1 MQGIMKYLTA
11 LAVAAVLWMNFS
23 ATAAA
28 QEGQSAARAA
38 DSTSGSG
45 AASAAPV
52 TAEDLS
58 ALQAEVKQLRA
69 LLAQQQ
75 EQIAKLKADPS
86 PAAESAAHAP
96 QPASSPM
103 PAPAPVEP
111 ITAAAEES
119 VRPLKLGGFANW
131 AWGKTN
137 NINEFDLATQH
148 GRYDN
153 IDAGLIVTVGFT
165 SKVNAVTQISFQSA
179 DDHTETDVD
188 FAFLDWKVNDKF
200 SLRAGQNKNPFGLYS
215 EYFGIGTMNPFNNT
229 PQSIYGGNAIG
240 NEFYRGVGGAGRA
253 FLSKQWEL
261 DYDVLFG
268 GLLNDELNPAEK
280 VSDAIQAGQPTVQ
293 LEHNSE
299 EIRQALG
306 GRLTLARPDNGFKF
320 GVSGTSGISPD
331 KGRNNIVGAFASYD
345 TPRILLRSEL
355 GHSYEP
361 GFINFT
367 GAYVETGY
375 KIDKH
380 WQPVFRYDWA
390 RQHFNSAVPVPEQL
404 KHHREVAAGLN
415 YWVSPK
421 AVVKGSY
428 HHVDGNLLSVPS
440 GDLNLAGLSGLP
452 KSTDLGTIGLS
463 LVF

>member
-1 MQGIMKYLTA
+1 MQGIKKYLTA

-23 ATAAA
+23 TTAAA
-28 QEGQSAARAA
+28 QEGRPVARVA

-45 AASAAPV
+45 ASATPV
-52 TAEDLS
+52 TVENLS
-58 ALQAEVKQLRA
+58 ALQEEVKQLRA
-69 LLAQQQ
+69 LLEQQQ
-75 EQIAKLKADPS
+75 EQIAKLKANPS
-86 PAAESAAHAP
+86 PSAESATHAS
-96 QPASSPM
+96 QPA

-111 ITAAAEES
+111 ITASDEES
-119 VRPLKLGGFANW
+119 VRPFKLGGFANW

-215 EYFGIGTMNPFNNT
+215 EYFGIGTMNPFNNV
-229 PQSIYGGNAIG
+229 PQSIYGGTAIG

-280 VSDAIQAGQPTVQ
+280 VADAIQAGQSTVQ
-293 LEHNSE
+293 LEHTGE
-299 EIRQALG
+299 EIRQAFG
-306 GRLTLARPDNGFKF
+306 GRLILARPDSGFKF

-345 TPRILLRSEL
+345 TARIMIRSEL

-390 RQHFNSAVPVPEQL
+390 RQHFNPAVPVPEQL

-428 HHVDGNLLSVPS
+428 HHVDGNLLSLPHA
-440 GDLNLAGLSGLP
+440 DLDLSSLNGLP

>member
-1 MQGIMKYLTA
+1 MQGTMKHLIV

-23 ATAAA
+23 VTAAA

-45 AASAAPV
+45 AASASPI
-52 TAEDLS
+52 TAEELS

-69 LLAQQQ
+69 LLEQQQ
-75 EQIAKLKADPS
+75 EQIAKLKAGTASTEVAEAPH
-86 PAAESAAHAP
+86 AA
-96 QPASSPM
+96 PASA
-103 PAPAPVEP
+103 PAPAPAES
-111 ITAAAEES
+111 ITAASEES

-137 NINEFDLATQH
+137 NVNEFDLATQH

-188 FAFLDWKVNDKF
+188 FAFLDWKVNDHF

-215 EYFGIGTMNPFNNT
+215 EYFGIGTMNPFNNV
-229 PQSIYGGNAIG
+229 PQSIYGGTAIG

-280 VSDAIQAGQPTVQ
+280 LSDAIQAGQPTVQ
-293 LEHNSE
+293 IDHSGE
-299 EIRQALG
+299 EIRQAFG
-306 GRLTLARPDNGFKF
+306 GRLTLARPESGFKF

-331 KGRNNIVGAFASYD
+331 KGRNNIAGAFASYD
-345 TPRILLRSEL
+345 TARWLLRSEL

-361 GFINFT
+361 GFVNFT
-367 GAYVETGY
+367 GAYLEAGY
-375 KIDKH
+375 KIDRH

-390 RQHFNSAVPVPEQL
+390 RQHLNSAVPVPEEL
-404 KHHREVAAGLN
+404 KHHREIAGGVN
-415 YWVSPK
+415 YWISPK

-428 HHVDGNLLSVPS
+428 HHVEGNLLSLPT
-440 GDLNLAGLSGLP
+440 GELNVTSLSGLP